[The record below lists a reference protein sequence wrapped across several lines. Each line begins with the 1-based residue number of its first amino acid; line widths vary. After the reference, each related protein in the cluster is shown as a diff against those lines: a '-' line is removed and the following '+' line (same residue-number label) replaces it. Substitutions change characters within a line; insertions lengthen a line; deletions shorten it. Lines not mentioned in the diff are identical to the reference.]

1 MNRRTLLALALT
13 LALFIPGQLGAGL
26 VLTAYHALAFPIF
39 RTVIGPLMTDD
50 WLNLLLLGYVP
61 NFLHGLIGAALALWL
76 TSKMVRDANYRIVG
90 TLAAASYAAA
100 AGARLQAGPDY
111 PVDMFLVSASG
122 ALLTFLVAA
131 MNPRS
136 ANRVV
141 PEEQSRS
148 S

>member
-1 MNRRTLLALALT
+1 MNRRTLMALALT
-13 LALFIPGQLGAGL
+13 LALFIPGKLVAGL
-26 VLTAYHALAFPIF
+26 VLMAYHALAPIF
-39 RTVIGPLMTDD
+39 RTVIGPLMTED
-50 WLNLLLLGYVP
+50 WLDLLLLGYVP

-100 AGARLQAGPDY
+100 AGASLQAGPDC

-136 ANRVV
+136 ANRAV